1 MLGYAP
7 RCVFMVFANPPA
19 DRVEE
24 LHHWY
29 QVVHG
34 PDALA
39 NGSFNALR
47 RYRCVS
53 NPDAP
58 LLALWEGEWS
68 SDKEAWDYIAPRAR
82 ELHDS
87 GRIGDI
93 PSADWASM
101 TFRSDPPCKPLD
113 VQPQRSMTMV
123 QSDWYH
129 PVREQSLA
137 AWAHEVGLD
146 ADQVGGP
153 WHARYFYSADP
164 LVEAGLHAAFFES
177 LYDVDEVADAWSS
190 IGAPGPSPTRPFK
203 GLFEERGQDGV
214 APPHVPVYVSHWVP
228 IANLP

>member
-34 PDALA
+34 PDAIA

-53 NPDAP
+53 NPSAP
-58 LLALWEGEWS
+58 MLALWEGEWT

-101 TFRSDPPCKPLD
+101 TFSSDPPCKPLD

-129 PVREQSLA
+129 PVRDQSLA
-137 AWAHEVGLD
+137 EWAHETGLD
-146 ADQVGGP
+146 GDQVGGP
-153 WHARYFYSADP
+153 WHATGRGGTRAVVRGRDLRRERRPRRAGPGRRPAALLRRSAR
-164 LVEAGLHAAFFES
+164 A
-177 LYDVDEVADAWSS
+177 
-190 IGAPGPSPTRPFK
+190 
-203 GLFEERGQDGV
+203 
-214 APPHVPVYVSHWVP
+214 
-228 IANLP
+228 